1 MDNRILGIGRVLLAI
16 PMAVKKRKGK
26 LMKRKLTFFLINNK
40 KKRKKKKKNI
50 HLSPYNIKLV
60 SHKILIEILIAKR
73 RKGGGSKRRLNPF
86 EIVFLINPSCRGE
99 GEKKKNNSRRHPCC
113 VKSSNA
119 RERQTRKIA
128 RRFTAMTRI
137 QYNFSNRREIIF
149 CTTYERT

>member
-1 MDNRILGIGRVLLAI
+1 M
-16 PMAVKKRKGK
+16 
-26 LMKRKLTFFLINNK
+26 
-40 KKRKKKKKNI
+40 
-50 HLSPYNIKLV
+50 
-60 SHKILIEILIAKR
+60 
-73 RKGGGSKRRLNPF
+73 NPF

-149 CTTYERT
+149 ALLTKGRRTWDRAKACNCSKALVSLQRCESLARTIDKLGYLLARRGPRSLSASRSGMFGCT